1 QAQASPVSLPLVVAV
16 PHFQDQRAEEN
27 KTYFWLCVIPLV
39 PYCTATYHRPEAAN
53 GFQTVNSY
61 NFRPSEDLATA
72 TTDELRQSHIFRE
85 VYTTER
91 DSAPGSQLVLRGT
104 IVNTDWTGTRLSYGL
119 AGDGDALWLIGL

>member
-1 QAQASPVSLPLVVAV
+1 MRARTLLSFVPSAILAIAIAACASGCVSNAGWAYRPNEAQAAPVSLPLVVAV
-16 PHFQDQRAEEN
+16 PHFQDQLAEEN

-39 PYCTATYHRPEAAN
+39 PYCTASYHRPEAAN

-91 DSAPGSQLVLRGT
+91 DS
-104 IVNTDWTGTRLSYGL
+104 
-119 AGDGDALWLIGL
+119 